1 MTAVSKALPATVN
14 VQKFTLN
21 SKQQK
26 NPSMDEHLQ
35 AWDISATLA
44 EKMLAK
50 WLKNKSTH
58 FMSYEFHKVHRFYTK
73 KRLGFEGFGQIKFH
87 KAASLLV
94 PQGTQLY
101 TCNIYIC
108 IYSISMFHVK
118 ACDALTLSLLA
129 VFSISWSDQM
139 HAPRILQW

>member
-94 PQGTQLY
+94 PQGPNCILA
-101 TCNIYIC
+101 IYIIC
-108 IYSISMFHVK
+108 IYI
-118 ACDALTLSLLA
+118 
-129 VFSISWSDQM
+129 
-139 HAPRILQW
+139 

>member
-50 WLKNKSTH
+50 
-58 FMSYEFHKVHRFYTK
+58 
-73 KRLGFEGFGQIKFH
+73 
-87 KAASLLV
+87 
-94 PQGTQLY
+94 
-101 TCNIYIC
+101 
-108 IYSISMFHVK
+108 
-118 ACDALTLSLLA
+118 
-129 VFSISWSDQM
+129 
-139 HAPRILQW
+139 